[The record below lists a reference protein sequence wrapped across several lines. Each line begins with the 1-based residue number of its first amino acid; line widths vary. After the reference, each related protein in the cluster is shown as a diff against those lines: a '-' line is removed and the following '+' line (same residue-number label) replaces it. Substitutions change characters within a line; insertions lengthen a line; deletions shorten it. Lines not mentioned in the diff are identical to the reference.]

1 LKLFIDTANIAA
13 IKRINDQGLLDGVTT
28 NPSLLAKEKRPAL
41 GLLEEIFAILGNRP
55 VNVELI
61 TETVDEMVEEAKQWV
76 KRYEKAHPV
85 IKIPMTPEGLVV
97 VKKLSEMGIH
107 TNVTLIFSSMQ
118 ALLCAKAGATYV
130 SPFVGRLDDI
140 SAVGMD
146 LIREIMSIYENYSY
160 QTQVI
165 VASIRHPLHVIE
177 AALAGAHVSTIP
189 PDVIDKLAKHPLTDI
204 GIARF
209 KEDYAK
215 IPKE

>member
-1 LKLFIDTANIAA
+1 MKLFIDTANIAS

-28 NPSLLAKEKRPAL
+28 NPSLLAKEKRPAQ
-41 GLLEEIFAILGNRP
+41 EMFDEIFALLGDRP

-76 KRYEKAHPV
+76 KRYEKNHPV
-85 IKIPMTPEGLVV
+85 IKIPMTSEGLVV
-97 VKKLSEMGIH
+97 VKKLSALGIR

-118 ALLCAKAGATYV
+118 ALLCAKAGATYI
-130 SPFVGRLDDI
+130 SPFVGRMDDM
-140 SAVGMD
+140 SAIGME
-146 LIREIMSIYENYSY
+146 LIREIMSIYENYDY
-160 QTQVI
+160 ETQVI
-165 VASIRHPLHVIE
+165 VASIRHPLHVVE
-177 AALAGAHVSTIP
+177 AALAGAHVCTIP

-215 IPKE
+215 IPR